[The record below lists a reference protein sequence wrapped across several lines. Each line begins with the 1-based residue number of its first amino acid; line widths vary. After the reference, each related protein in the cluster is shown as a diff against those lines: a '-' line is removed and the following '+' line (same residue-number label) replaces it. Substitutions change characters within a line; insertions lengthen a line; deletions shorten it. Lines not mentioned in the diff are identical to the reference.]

1 MEKGI
6 EAADGIARSMAVL
19 DLEQSIVTADDKE
32 KRKTDAEIALTQC
45 QRMIHTRRAKIQDK
59 IAADKAEAEAAAAAA
74 RTAAMTAAT
83 TVAPA
88 KRGPKLETL
97 SLPDFTGGQ
106 LKDYARFRRDW
117 QNVVGESMSD
127 EIQLIYI

>member
-1 MEKGI
+1 MILARKALLQEKIAEDRARI
-6 EAADGIARSMAVL
+6 EAAERVAR
-19 DLEQSIVTADDKE
+19 
-32 KRKTDAEIALTQC
+32 
-45 QRMIHTRRAKIQDK
+45 
-59 IAADKAEAEAAAAAA
+59 AAATT
-74 RTAAMTAAT
+74 RTT

-88 KRGPKLETL
+88 MRGPKLETL

-127 EIQLIYI
+127 EIQLIYIKNKVPARMRELVDGLSTMKQCWELLDLEYGKENELVDDQLKTLKNF